1 MSDEQ
6 TIDKLKPCPICK
18 GNNLSCDYSLVCNE
32 TQKDWYVL
40 CRDCDIQI
48 HAGNEECVIGD
59 WNILPR
65 QELSELEREVLRN
78 VLVQPD
84 DNCEYSVITVPW
96 IERED
101 GTDVYTIQILSRKK
115 APVWKVG
122 DGFEDHDELY
132 ILVDHDG
139 TNWAYSRLDS
149 NMDGLSYFSVVPERH
164 KHIPNAELLQKAA
177 TRALEV

>member
-115 APVWKVG
+115 APVWAVG
-122 DGFEDHDELY
+122 NKFTSGSVKAQIIADQGDLYGYVTLDTYRVNISTLRFESPSEYMAHSWP
-132 ILVDHDG
+132 H
-139 TNWAYSRLDS
+139 
-149 NMDGLSYFSVVPERH
+149 
-164 KHIPNAELLQKAA
+164 A
-177 TRALEV
+177 TRAQGV